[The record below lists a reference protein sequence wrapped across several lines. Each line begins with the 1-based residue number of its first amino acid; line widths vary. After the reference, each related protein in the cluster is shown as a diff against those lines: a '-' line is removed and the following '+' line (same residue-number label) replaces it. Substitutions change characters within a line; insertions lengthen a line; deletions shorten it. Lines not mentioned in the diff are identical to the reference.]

1 MSAAGG
7 LARKLAFLRDPRSY
21 PHRPARVMAIET
33 HFAWVFLA
41 GAYAYK
47 LKKPAR
53 QSGMDYRT
61 LAARRRGCRAELR
74 LNRRLAAPVYL
85 EMVPLTRLRG
95 RFRLDGRGRTVDYLV
110 KMRRLPDRANLERPL
125 AAAALRARDLQPV
138 IARLAEFYEQARRLP
153 LRPRRYVARLALR
166 VRRNLAALRPFRAR
180 LDWQRALRVAGL
192 QQAALR
198 RHRHAIGARG
208 AHLVDGHGDLRA
220 EHVYLRPLAIIDC
233 LEFDADLRR
242 LDPHDDVALLALG
255 IARRQPAA
263 ARRFLRRFAVALRDP
278 IPPWLADLYLSQR
291 AFTRAKLAA
300 WHLDEAQFP
309 DPVPWLARADDDL
322 RVAERHALRAAGLPQ
337 ARAVSA
343 RSPSRSR

>member
-1 MSAAGG
+1 VTAARE

-21 PHRPARVMAIET
+21 PHRPARVTAIET

-61 LAARRRGCRAELR
+61 LAARRRGCQAELR

-85 EMVPLTRLRG
+85 AVVPLTRQGG
-95 RFRLDGRGRTVDYLV
+95 RFRLDGRGRTADYLV
-110 KMRRLPDRANLERPL
+110 KMRRLPATASLERPI
-125 AAAALRARDLQPV
+125 AAAALRWRDLQAV
-138 IARLAEFYEQARRLP
+138 VMRLAQFHRAARRKP
-153 LRPRRYVARLALR
+153 MPPGRYVARLATGIR
-166 VRRNLAALRPFRAR
+166 CNVAALRPFRAR
-180 LDWQRALRVAGL
+180 IDWARVLRIARW

-198 RHRHAIGARG
+198 RHARAIGARG
-208 AHLVDGHGDLRA
+208 AQLVDGHGDLRA
-220 EHVYLRPLAIIDC
+220 EHVYLRPLVIIDC

-255 IARRQPAA
+255 IARRQPAL
-263 ARRFLRRFAVALRDP
+263 ARRFLRGYAAALRDP
-278 IPPWLADLYLSQR
+278 IPPWLAHLYLSQR

-309 DPVPWLARADDDL
+309 DPAPWLARADDDL
-322 RVAERHALRAAGLPQ
+322 RVAERHARGAMRAATP
-337 ARAVSA
+337 A
-343 RSPSRSR
+343 